1 MCIYV
6 VVPNII
12 PLEPM
17 GLLRYQFQ
25 SFTTNVWGVFLSTGS
40 LQSLPLQKSFSKA
53 QLSHESGDVH
63 LEKKNIHSSP
73 QKRTNL
79 PTIPSR
85 KRFVSSKLQKTTDF
99 FDHQKGW
106 TDLKMMFSL
115 KKNGK
120 KNLGSTP
127 RPGMPVTTGI
137 VITPTVFFT
146 ICFLKIWSKKLP
158 FFGYANFDLKKWPV
172 LEVNHTRISPDSKW

>member
-25 SFTTNVWGVFLSTGS
+25 SFTTNVWGLFLSTGS

-85 KRFVSSKLQKTTDF
+85 KRFVSSKLQKQTFLTTRKAERISKWCF
-99 FDHQKGW
+99 LSKKMEKKTW
-106 TDLKMMFSL
+106 DLPPDPGCQSPPGLLSLQPSFSQFASWRFGAKSSPFL
-115 KKNGK
+115 DMQILTWKNGQ
-120 KNLGSTP
+120 S
-127 RPGMPVTTGI
+127 
-137 VITPTVFFT
+137 
-146 ICFLKIWSKKLP
+146 
-158 FFGYANFDLKKWPV
+158 
-172 LEVNHTRISPDSKW
+172 